1 MRKKSTGGKPALHS
15 GSINFVHINKC
26 CSQVTQ
32 LKSEP
37 KVDSNNSTPGLY
49 WTNSFEPMTAYR
61 TANLPR
67 LMASSQGPGTMLNR
81 SAWSDSKSG
90 KSGSLQ
96 TVDSGRK
103 TFLLKDKLVRVT
115 TDKIKKVEQ
124 NCTASI
130 DKNVFIQLNIQL
142 ATCKYLYCYSLFAVD
157 D

>member
-37 KVDSNNSTPGLY
+37 KVYSNNSTPGLY
-49 WTNSFEPMTAYR
+49 WTNSFEPMTTYR

-115 TDKIKKVEQ
+115 TDKISKTVLHLLIKMCSF
-124 NCTASI
+124 NSI
-130 DKNVFIQLNIQL
+130 FNLQLVNTFIVILYLQLMIN
-142 ATCKYLYCYSLFAVD
+142 D
-157 D
+157 